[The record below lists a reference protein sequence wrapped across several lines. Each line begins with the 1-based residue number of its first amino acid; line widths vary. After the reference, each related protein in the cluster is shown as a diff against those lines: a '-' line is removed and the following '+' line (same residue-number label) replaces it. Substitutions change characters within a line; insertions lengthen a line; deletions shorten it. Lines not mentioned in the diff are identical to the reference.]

1 MSSIGFDEPQPR
13 QSGKPLHQFTRL
25 LRWCGAALSVALAV
39 AGCGGGGG
47 ATPAA
52 TAVTPTSAQ
61 SNQVAAYAQAQQSV
75 TARVAPQ
82 VTSAQA
88 VPSGTANM
96 VVNGGFENGMAGWV
110 DWGNSSVV
118 AGQGSSGSSALGV
131 GPDAGGAGQLIGGIV
146 PGVSYRLAAQ
156 AKVAAA
162 ADTVYVGVNF
172 LDSASHPLTQ
182 NAQLVTS
189 TAYTTAT
196 LEVVAPPNAATAVVY
211 VWKNAGSGLAYVDDF
226 QFGPAASTAFVP
238 TSGNM
243 VANGGFENGF
253 LGWDLWGNSRITNDQ
268 PGAGAASAQV
278 GTGAGGFGQV
288 VRGIVPGSAY
298 RVSAYAKVG
307 TPGDVAY
314 LGVMFTDDSG
324 NGLAV
329 QNVEIRSWTYSITQA
344 DVTAPPNA
352 TKALVFVWKNDS
364 AGYAFADEMSLT
376 QVTASDSANPPPEV
390 PVTSPVGTPM
400 FQLPWDGAV
409 TGQVVSSSNV
419 LRHYSS
425 EGLQVGPA
433 TTLNFPSG
441 FGLATVLQGGG
452 YAAAWM
458 INVAPAGTD
467 SMQLYTQAYDSA
479 GQPIGSPRAIAF
491 TSVTDHQNPAAVP
504 QMAPLAGGGYVVVWA
519 FEQSVAGGAADHAV
533 YTQRFDANGQPAGP
547 AWQAT
552 TDGSG
557 FLDVIG
563 TTTGGYVVTWGMT
576 SGDVGGARA
585 YGADGL
591 PIAPAQVAG
600 GSWHT
605 GAGPRGSMA
614 PTAGGGAAIVWQV
627 ANQPVYVQHITAAGA
642 ALPAQVASSLATP
655 NRALV
660 TNAGLPDG
668 GSVAAWF
675 ELGGNVYARR
685 FAADGTPLGPQTR
698 INLSTTPAGGTEVMV
713 LADGSFSISWLV
725 GSNTR
730 YARTFAANGLTAP

>member
-1 MSSIGFDEPQPR
+1 MSTGFQAFQEI
-13 QSGKPLHQFTRL
+13 TRL

-47 ATPAA
+47 ATPAM
-52 TAVTPTSAQ
+52 TASTSATPQ
-61 SNQVAAYAQAQQSV
+61 SDQVASFAQAQQSV
-75 TARVAPQ
+75 TGRMAP
-82 VTSAQA
+82 TSAAA
-88 VPSGTANM
+88 VTPGAANM
-96 VVNGGFENGMAGWV
+96 VVNGGFESAMTAWV
-110 DWGNSSVV
+110 DWGNSTVV

-131 GPDAGGAGQLIGGIV
+131 GADAGGAGQVVGGIV
-146 PGVSYRLAAQ
+146 PGTTYRLTAQ
-156 AKVAAA
+156 AKVAVAS
-162 ADTVYVGVNF
+162 DTVYVGLNF
-172 LDSASHPLTQ
+172 LDASGVPVTQ
-182 NAQLVTS
+182 NAQLVSS
-189 TAYTTAT
+189 TAPTTAT
-196 LEVVAPPNAATAVVY
+196 LEVVAPPNAVSALVY

-226 QFGPAASTAFVP
+226 AFGSAGGASFVP
-238 TSGNM
+238 SSGNL
-243 VANGGFENGF
+243 VANGGFESGF
-253 LGWDLWGNSRITNDQ
+253 TGWDLWGNSMITNTQ

-288 VRGIVPGSAY
+288 VRGIVPGGNY

-307 TPGDVAY
+307 SPGETGY
-314 LGVMFTDDSG
+314 LGVMFTDDAG

-329 QNVEIRSWTYSITQA
+329 QNAEFRSTSYSIVQA

-352 TKALVFVWKNDS
+352 TRALVFVWKNDG
-364 AGYAFADEMSLT
+364 AGYAFADEMSLA
-376 QVTASDSANPPPEV
+376 QVTVSDSANAPPEV

-400 FQLPWDGAV
+400 FQLPWGGAV
-409 TGQVVSSSNV
+409 TGQFVSSSNV
-419 LRHYSS
+419 LRRYSS
-425 EGLQVGPA
+425 AGLQVGPA
-433 TTLNFPSG
+433 TTVSIPG
-441 FGLATVLQGGG
+441 DMGLATVLQGGG
-452 YAAAWM
+452 YAAAW
-458 INVAPAGTD
+458 IASAGNQ
-467 SMQLYTQAYDSA
+467 SYQLSTQAYDA
-479 GQPIGSPRAIAF
+479 AAQPIGSPVAIAL
-491 TSVTDHQNPAAVP
+491 TAVTDHQNPAAVP

-519 FEQSVAGGAADHAV
+519 FDQSVPGGAADHAV

-547 AWQAT
+547 AQQAT

-591 PIAPAQVAG
+591 PTAPAQVAG

-698 INLSTTPAGGTEVMV
+698 INLSTTPAGGAEVMV

-730 YARTFAANGLTAP
+730 YARTFPANGLTAP